1 MKKIA
6 IFAVLCLSVTTYA
19 KEVPGGPIWYTISE
33 KILAESQRLIGMD
46 KACMMKNHASP
57 KTEKGTKVLKVSSK
71 YQQKKE
77 LVLPDYFAP
86 PVAKNV
92 WFLPE

>member
-1 MKKIA
+1 MKKVA
-6 IFAVLCLSVTTYA
+6 IFAALCLSVSTFA

-33 KILAESQRLIGMD
+33 KILAGSQRLIGMD
-46 KACMMKNHASP
+46 KETVVKTHACP
-57 KTEKGTKVLKVSSK
+57 KTEKATKVLKVSTK

>member
-1 MKKIA
+1 MKKSTLFIV
-6 IFAVLCLSVTTYA
+6 FCLSVSTYA

-33 KILAESQRLIGMD
+33 KILAGSQRLMGID
-46 KACMMKNHASP
+46 KENPIKTHACP
-57 KTEKGTKVLKVSSK
+57 KTEKATKVLKVSTK